1 MPLHVKLPKILFT
14 MQWLV
19 FVKSTPEDGTKI
31 EIQREI
37 AKLLAHQKGKMFQRK
52 RGAIFSSCCK

>member
-1 MPLHVKLPKILFT
+1 MSRKWVLHVKWPKILFT

-19 FVKSTPEDGTKI
+19 LVKSAPEDGTKI

-37 AKLLAHQKGKMFQRK
+37 SKLLAHQRQKRDRK
-52 RGAIFSSCCK
+52 VAA